1 MTDYNESNETAVT
14 IFITCRD
21 EEEATRISHAL
32 VQRHLIACGNILK
45 DVTSIFHWQGEVEQD
60 NEVLLIAKS
69 RKGCLDKTISTVND
83 LHSYQTP
90 EVIAMPI
97 IGGSGDYL
105 QWIYDETGG

>member
-1 MTDYNESNETAVT
+1 MTDYNKSNDTA
-14 IFITCRD
+14 IIILITCQD
-21 EEEATRISHAL
+21 EEEATRISHGL
-32 VQRHLIACGNILK
+32 VQRDLIACGNILE
-45 DVTSIFHWQGEVEQD
+45 DVTSIFHWHGEVEQD
-60 NEVLLIAKS
+60 DEVLLIAKS
-69 RKGCLDKTISTVND
+69 RKGRLDEIVRVVKD